1 MSDLKTILD
10 SPNGKELKDLLLK
23 KYFELSDIFS
33 VKEYKSASDQAIE
46 LKAQKRAVKKLGEIL
61 SQIITI
67 PDKNTTEKE
76 KYYSI

>member
-10 SPNGKELKDLLLK
+10 SPSGKELKDLLLK